1 MGTIT
6 WEPLF
11 QGLSIGKKIKEF
23 GWWLCV
29 KRECSHTDVFSFLH
43 GICSRHMLFGG
54 YPKASQ
60 IFFQRNGHEHD
71 YSMCYCELDLF
82 FCGLTQSAVGTWA
95 NLGRTALSVLELW
108 IQSHSN
114 AHIWQ
119 LPSPLLCPDT
129 VRKWVYGWGAG
140 PSSCI
145 FRSSLQV
152 SEILPVNLV
161 TLQSGFVACYK

>member
-60 IFFQRNGHEHD
+60 IFFPKKWSWAWLFYVLLWVGSFFLWSDTISSGHMSQPWPHCTLCSGTLD
-71 YSMCYCELDLF
+71 SKPFRCTHLAIAIPTAVPRHCEEM
-82 FCGLTQSAVGTWA
+82 GVW
-95 NLGRTALSVLELW
+95 LGCRAFIL
-108 IQSHSN
+108 H
-114 AHIWQ
+114 
-119 LPSPLLCPDT
+119 
-129 VRKWVYGWGAG
+129 
-140 PSSCI
+140 
-145 FRSSLQV
+145 LQV
-152 SEILPVNLV
+152 KSASLWNP
-161 TLQSGFVACYK
+161 SGKSCYIAVWFCCLL